1 MRAAL
6 LLTVVPAAALAQ
18 ATAPATKGAAPAVG
32 RDDKVICRSMTETG
46 SLIAARK
53 ECKTR
58 REWDQQAA
66 TSQKQLSDCVTG
78 AGATGA
84 RC

>member
-1 MRAAL
+1 MRPVLLAVLLPAAL
-6 LLTVVPAAALAQ
+6 SAQ
-18 ATAPATKGAAPAVG
+18 ATAPQPKGGAQTAS
-32 RDDKVICRSMTETG
+32 RDDKVICKSHTDTG

-58 REWDQQAA
+58 REWDQEAA
-66 TSQKQLSDCVTG
+66 VNQRQVADCVNG